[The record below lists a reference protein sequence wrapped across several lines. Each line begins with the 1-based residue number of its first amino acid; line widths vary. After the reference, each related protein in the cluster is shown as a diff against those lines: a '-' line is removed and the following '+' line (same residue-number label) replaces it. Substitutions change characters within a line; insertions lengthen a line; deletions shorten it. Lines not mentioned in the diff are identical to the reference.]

1 MKHIIFATAL
11 GLSIALCPQTWAGG
25 SEFKPLPEA
34 PKSGGEEFF
43 KATDGEAK
51 IEGHVVKLFVVKPDY
66 LTASYKNESKKA
78 LSPEYTVRTYNRYGY
93 LLSSAKV
100 QVSMFGGSPRLEI
113 GDVGGQKVQLNLVDI
128 TSVFRHTKLSLPAD
142 FGDVAWVSLAQSNTR
157 LAEQAGADQPA
168 TAPRLKS
175 EGNDKPK
182 PELEV
187 RPQ

>member
-34 PKSGGEEFF
+34 PKSGDEEFF

-113 GDVGGQKVQLNLVDI
+113 GDVGAIRIRMQAYTGDAGQSLEKVDGKPPSHVLLD
-128 TSVFRHTKLSLPAD
+128 LD
-142 FGDVAWVSLAQSNTR
+142 FWALM
-157 LAEQAGADQPA
+157 
-168 TAPRLKS
+168 
-175 EGNDKPK
+175 PK
-182 PELEV
+182 
-187 RPQ
+187 